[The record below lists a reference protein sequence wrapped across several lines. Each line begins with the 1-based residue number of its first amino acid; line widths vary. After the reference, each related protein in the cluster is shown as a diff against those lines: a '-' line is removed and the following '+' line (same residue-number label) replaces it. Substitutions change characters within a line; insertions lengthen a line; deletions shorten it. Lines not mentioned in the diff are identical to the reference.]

1 MASVNQAIEDGSDLS
16 ESGRTP
22 GIISRA
28 SSRLGSAIVVY
39 LPAIILIAALVAFW
53 ELFNVIFDQPDY
65 ILPPLHDVI
74 HTAYIHAADQ
84 FLPNAWVTFQEVVI
98 GYCVAVIC
106 GLILGVGISE
116 SATIR
121 RALLPL
127 VISSQA
133 IPILAIA
140 PVLIIWFGF
149 VMTPKII
156 IVVLISFFPIVIT
169 TVTGLQ
175 SVSRD
180 MLYLLDSLTAS
191 RWQVLFRV
199 KFPAALPYI
208 FAGLKNSAVI
218 SVIGAFVGE
227 YVGAIEGLAPV
238 MILANSAFQTDVVFA
253 AILYLSLMGIF
264 MYVAIAIIERRM
276 IRWHFIARGDARQ
289 GD

>member
-1 MASVNQAIEDGSDLS
+1 MTGIDQKAEGHSASRKLRSS
-16 ESGRTP
+16 
-22 GIISRA
+22 IID
-28 SSRLGSAIVVY
+28 Y
-39 LPAIILIAALVAFW
+39 LPAILLIVALIVFW
-53 ELFNVIFDQPDY
+53 ELFNVVFDQPDY
-65 ILPPLHDVI
+65 ILPPLHDI
-74 HTAYIHAADQ
+74 LYAAYVHAADQ
-84 FLPNAWVTFQEVVI
+84 FLPNAWVTFQEVII
-98 GYCVAVIC
+98 GYLVAVVS
-106 GLILGVGISE
+106 GLLIGVGISE
-116 SATIR
+116 SATLR
-121 RALLPL
+121 RASLPL

-133 IPILAIA
+133 VPILAIA

-149 VMTPKII
+149 GMTPKII

-180 MLYLLDSLTAS
+180 MLYLLDSLSAS
-191 RWQVLFRV
+191 RWQVLHRV

-253 AILYLSLMGIF
+253 AIFYLSFMGIF
-264 MYVAIAIIERRM
+264 MYLAVTLLERRM
-276 IRWHFIARGDARQ
+276 IRWHFIARGSAGQ